1 MQDKTSSP
9 NLSDREIVD
18 LFWNRNESAIPET
31 DRKYG
36 EELFRIAYRILSD
49 PSECEACKNE
59 IYLKVWNSIPPAR
72 PDVLASYLSRLIRN
86 VALDRYREREF
97 RARLTSDVTEAMR
110 EYNET
115 IPDEASVSRE
125 LETQELGKAING
137 FVEGLSPLRRALFVS
152 RYYYGKTVEEIA
164 AYFSI
169 STFAVYRALKKI
181 RKDLKNYLKER
192 ELYHD

>member
-1 MQDKTSSP
+1 MQGKTSSP

-18 LFWNRNESAIPET
+18 LFWNRDESAIPET

-115 IPDEASVSRE
+115 IPAGKVIRQYPKADEEVMPGSTVVLTVS
-125 LETQELGKAING
+125 LGPTPPPSSEPTEPSSEPTEPSSEPTEPPDPDNN
-137 FVEGLSPLRRALFVS
+137 P
-152 RYYYGKTVEEIA
+152 
-164 AYFSI
+164 
-169 STFAVYRALKKI
+169 
-181 RKDLKNYLKER
+181 
-192 ELYHD
+192 